1 MVVMERAGVAVWC
14 ALCVW
19 VLGMSGV
26 QAQTRYHCRDGNG
39 NTFVLSRPCPEG
51 ARTTAAVAGPAPA
64 QYSSPRYDSYS
75 PVRSSPET
83 PDHHQY
89 LSARCRALDENIRG
103 AYGRGIK
110 ADVVEGMRREYRRD
124 CREEEQDAYSRLSA
138 ERRHRD
144 KQRREDEKVC
154 PGRSTGFQGAA
165 GAARPA
171 MRRVSPHSYQQTRQN
186 GFDGWREKRSATV

>member
-1 MVVMERAGVAVWC
+1 MERAGVAVWC

-51 ARTTAAVAGPAPA
+51 ARTTAAVAGPASA

-110 ADVVEGMRREYRRD
+110 AFGLEVVTDLGD
-124 CREEEQDAYSRLSA
+124 
-138 ERRHRD
+138 
-144 KQRREDEKVC
+144 QRRSAGV
-154 PGRSTGFQGAA
+154 PALHFYTMNQSAA
-165 GAARPA
+165 TLEIC
-171 MRRVSPHSYQQTRQN
+171 RRL
-186 GFDGWREKRSATV
+186 GI